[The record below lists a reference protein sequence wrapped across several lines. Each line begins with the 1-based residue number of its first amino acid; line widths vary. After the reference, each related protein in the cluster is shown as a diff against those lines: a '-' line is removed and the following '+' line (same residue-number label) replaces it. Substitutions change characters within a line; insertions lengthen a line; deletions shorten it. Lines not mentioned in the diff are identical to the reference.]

1 MSTASDLPSSEPMPC
16 PDDAART
23 AAAAPMPPAA
33 RTVAENAAAADPAS
47 NTRGNGTP
55 VYAGPVH
62 AGPVHA
68 GPTGS
73 SAENSSPG
81 NPAPEIASPEND
93 APVHDEGSSVGP
105 SIGPSAGA
113 GPVAADDPRL
123 VLLEGAEAERLVVR
137 HQAGVWRYLRAM
149 GCDVNEADDL
159 TQDTFVSVLRR
170 PFTDYG
176 EVATSAYLRRVAFS
190 RLVSIRRKSGREKL
204 VGELHE
210 LDIVWGRLA
219 GGDQGEAM
227 LEALQLCLKSLSDRA
242 RLALQ
247 LRYRD
252 RVPRAGIADALEITE
267 HGVKNLMQRAKKQL
281 RTCIE
286 RRIS

>member
-55 VYAGPVH
+55 VY

>member
-1 MSTASDLPSSEPMPC
+1 
-16 PDDAART
+16 
-23 AAAAPMPPAA
+23 
-33 RTVAENAAAADPAS
+33 VAE
-47 NTRGNGTP
+47 
-55 VYAGPVH
+55 
-62 AGPVHA
+62 
-68 GPTGS
+68 
-73 SAENSSPG
+73 
-81 NPAPEIASPEND
+81 
-93 APVHDEGSSVGP
+93 
-105 SIGPSAGA
+105 
-113 GPVAADDPRL
+113 DDPRL

-219 GGDQGEAM
+219 GGDQWEVM

>member
-1 MSTASDLPSSEPMPC
+1 MPC

-23 AAAAPMPPAA
+23 AAAAPVPPAA
-33 RTVAENAAAADPAS
+33 CTVAENAGAADPAS
-47 NTRGNGTP
+47 HTRGDGT
-55 VYAGPVH
+55 PVH
-62 AGPVHA
+62 AGPQHAGPLHA

-73 SAENSSPG
+73 SAENSSPR

-93 APVHDEGSSVGP
+93 TRVHDEGSSVGS
-105 SIGPSAGA
+105 SIGSSIGA